1 MDIVTSVLPAIDS
14 TPTTNLYQIWEHHY
28 ASDFAAG
35 VTLLDRHNPGAVTRK
50 IMEDMRRCISKGYQ
64 PNRYLVGK
72 LSDALQATIVNTTS
86 AEPIAPPVLTATVT
100 PAPADEPPTTPGAM
114 DTPLPRLR
122 EEGAGGGVDSPADP
136 QLITLTSPRAK
147 ELHKIVGYHHA
158 LMSNAATDEERALH
172 AEQVLEAQR
181 MLDAEYDRL
190 RAIGT
195 AVEGMAEADQ
205 VPGIAPILNEKS
217 AADLKKLNSI
227 RSRISKINKELPK
240 ANTDKRRAE
249 LEKELKEKTAE
260 KERLEKLLA

>member
-14 TPTTNLYQIWEHHY
+14 TPTTTLYQIWEHHY
-28 ASDFAAG
+28 ASDFATG

-72 LSDALQATIVNTTS
+72 LSDALQATIVNTTA
-86 AEPIAPPVLTATVT
+86 AEPVLTATVT
-100 PAPADEPPTTPGAM
+100 PAQLPGQDASTMPGAM
-114 DTPLPRLR
+114 DTPPFGG
-122 EEGAGGGVDSPADP
+122 GAGGGVDSPADP

-172 AEQVLEAQR
+172 AEQVMEAQR
-181 MLDAEYDRL
+181 LLDAEYDRL

-195 AVEGMAEADQ
+195 AEEGMAEADQ

-227 RSRISKINKELPK
+227 RPRISKINKELPK